1 MLTVATLIAA
11 GLAPTQARDFA
22 EPLFAACQRFEIRT
36 PARQAAFVSQCAHE
50 STGFTRLEENLFY
63 STPERIRAIF
73 PTRVASMADAATLI
87 RKPEALANRVYANRL
102 GNGDESGGD
111 GWLYRGRGLIQLT
124 GRANY
129 MVAGDAL
136 GVPIKEQPDLV
147 ARPAYAALTAGWF
160 FAAAGCNALADA
172 SNIDAITRAINGPAM
187 AGQAERR
194 QRFEQAVQAF
204 A

>member
-22 EPLFAACQRFEIRT
+22 EPLFAACKRFEIRT
-36 PARQAAFVSQCAHE
+36 PVRQAAFVSQCAHE
-50 STGFTRLEENLFY
+50 SAGFTRLEENLFY
-63 STPERIRAIF
+63 GTPERIRAIF
-73 PTRVASMADAATLI
+73 PSRVVSMADAATLI

-102 GNGDESGGD
+102 GNGDEASGD

-129 MVAGDAL
+129 MVAGDAM
-136 GVPIKEQPDLV
+136 GVPLKEQPDLV
-147 ARPAYAALTAGWF
+147 MRPAYAALTAGWF

-172 SNIDAITRAINGPAM
+172 SNIEAITRAINGPAM
-187 AGQAERR
+187 AGMADRR

>member
-36 PARQAAFVSQCAHE
+36 PVRQAAFVSQCAHE
-50 STGFTRLEENLFY
+50 SAGFTRLEENLFY
-63 STPERIRAIF
+63 GTPERIRAIF
-73 PTRVASMADAATLI
+73 PSRVVSMADAATLI

-102 GNGDESGGD
+102 GNGDEASGD

-129 MVAGDAL
+129 MVAGDAM
-136 GVPIKEQPDLV
+136 GVPLKEQPDLV
-147 ARPAYAALTAGWF
+147 MRPAYAALTAGWF

-172 SNIDAITRAINGPAM
+172 SNIEAITRAINGPAM
-187 AGQAERR
+187 AGMADRR